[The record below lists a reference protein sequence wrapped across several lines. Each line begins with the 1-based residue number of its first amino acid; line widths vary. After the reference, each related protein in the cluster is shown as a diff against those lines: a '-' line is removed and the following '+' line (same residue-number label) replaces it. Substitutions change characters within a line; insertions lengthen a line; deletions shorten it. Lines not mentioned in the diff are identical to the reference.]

1 MKPVNLETQIEIIY
15 LCLFVFVPIDFEVN
29 MSELIQ
35 AVLESE
41 EKNDLR
47 AFLSQLRQQD
57 KNYLLRNDILY
68 VYSEYCAKNEKPE
81 ELYTFS
87 LLGKLLYYTQEII
100 QEDSNFCFIIRPQI
114 ASQEVYRL
122 TADLSVEAMT
132 VQELLDLRDRL
143 VNKYHPNEGDLLEL
157 DFGPFYDYTP
167 VIRDPKNIGK
177 GVQYLNRYLSSK
189 LFQDPKQWLE
199 SLFSFLRLHQYN
211 GIQLLINNRI
221 QSQQQLSQQVKKA
234 IAFVTERPSDELY
247 DEFRFQLQTMG
258 FEPGWGNTAQR
269 VQETLNILDELI
281 DSPDPQTLEAF
292 ISRVPMIFRI
302 VLVSAHGWF
311 GQEGVLGR
319 PDTGGQVV
327 YVLDQARNLEKQ
339 LQEDVLLA
347 GLDGLNVKPKVIIL
361 SRLIPHSDGTLC
373 NQRLEKVHST
383 DNAWIL
389 RVPLRDFNPNMTQN
403 WISRFEFWPYLETF
417 AIDSERELLAEFQ
430 GKPDLIVGNYTDGN
444 LVAFLLA
451 RRMKVTQCNIA
462 HALEKSK
469 YLFSNL
475 YWQDL
480 DEKYHFSLQFTAD
493 LIAMNAA
500 NFVVSSTYQEIVG
513 TPDSVGQYES
523 YKCFTMPEL
532 YHVVNGIEL
541 FSPKFNVVPPGV
553 NENYYFP
560 YTRVQERVESD
571 RLRLDEMLFTLEDS
585 SQIFG
590 QLDDPNKR
598 PIFSMAR
605 LDRIKNLTGLAEC
618 FGQSK
623 DLQEHCNLIL
633 VAGKLRT
640 EESDDNE
647 ERDEIIKL
655 YHIIDEYNLH
665 GKIRWLGVRL
675 SKSDSGEIYRVI
687 ADRKGIFVQPAL
699 FEAFGLTILESMI
712 SGLPNFATQF
722 GGPLEI
728 IQDKVN
734 GFYINPTN
742 LTETA
747 TKILYFVTKCE
758 QNPEY
763 WEAISQKAIDRV
775 YTTYTWKIHTT
786 KLLSLARI
794 YGFWNF
800 ISKENR
806 EDLLRYLE
814 SLFYLIYK
822 PRAQQLLEQHKYR

>member
-1 MKPVNLETQIEIIY
+1 
-15 LCLFVFVPIDFEVN
+15 

>member
-1 MKPVNLETQIEIIY
+1 
-15 LCLFVFVPIDFEVN
+15 

-35 AVLESE
+35 TILDSE
-41 EKNDLR
+41 EKSDLR
-47 AFLSQLRQQD
+47 GFVSQLRQKEQ
-57 KNYLLRNDILY
+57 NYLLRNDILNE
-68 VYSEYCAKNEKPE
+68 YSEYCTKFEKPE
-81 ELYTFS
+81 TFYTS
-87 LLGKLLYYTQEII
+87 SHLGKLIYYTQEII
-100 QEDSNFCFIIRPQI
+100 QEDSNLCFIIRSKI

-122 TADLSVEAMT
+122 TADLDVESMT
-132 VQELLDLRDRL
+132 VQELLDLRDRF
-143 VNKYHPNEGDLLEL
+143 VNKFHPQDGDLLEL

-177 GVQYLNRYLSSK
+177 GVEFLNRYLSSQ

-199 SLFSFLRLHQYN
+199 SLFNFLRLHHYN
-211 GIQLLINNRI
+211 GVQLLINDRI
-221 QSQQQLSQQVKKA
+221 QSQQQLSDQVKKA
-234 IAFVTERPSDELY
+234 INFVSDRPNDEPYEQL
-247 DEFRFQLQTMG
+247 RLQLQTMG
-258 FEPGWGNTAQR
+258 FEPGWGNTASR
-269 VQETLNILDELI
+269 VRDTLDILDELI
-281 DSPDPQTLEAF
+281 DSPNPQTLEAF

-327 YVLDQARNLEKQ
+327 YVLDQAKNLEKQ
-339 LQEDVLLA
+339 LQEDAVLA
-347 GLDGLNVKPKVIIL
+347 GLEGLNVQPKVIIL
-361 SRLIPHSDGTLC
+361 SRLIPNSDGTLC
-373 NQRLEKVHST
+373 NQRLEKVHGT
-383 DNAWIL
+383 ENAWIL
-389 RVPLRDFNPNMTQN
+389 RVPLREFNPNMTQN

-417 AIDSERELLAEFQ
+417 AIDAERELLAEFQ
-430 GKPDLIVGNYTDGN
+430 GRPDLMVGNYTDGN

-480 DEKYHFSLQFTAD
+480 EDKYHFSLQFTAD

-500 NFVVSSTYQEIVG
+500 NFVISSTYQEIIG
-513 TPDSVGQYES
+513 KADSVGQYES

-553 NENYYFP
+553 NENAYFP
-560 YTRVQERVESD
+560 YTRFEDRVESD
-571 RLRLDEMLFTLEDS
+571 RSRIDEMLFTLEDP

-590 QLDDPNKR
+590 KLDDPHKR

-605 LDRIKNLTGLAEC
+605 LDRIKNMTGLAEC
-618 FGQSK
+618 FGKSK
-623 DLQEHCNLIL
+623 ELQEHCNLIL
-633 VAGKLRT
+633 IAGKLRV

-647 ERDEIIKL
+647 ERDEIVKL

-675 SKSDSGEIYRVI
+675 SKTDSGEVYRVI
-687 ADRKGIFVQPAL
+687 ADHQGIFVQPAL
-699 FEAFGLTILESMI
+699 FEAFGLTILEAMI
-712 SGLPNFATQF
+712 SGLPTFATQF

-728 IQDKVN
+728 IQNKVN
-734 GFYINPTN
+734 GFYINPTH
-742 LTETA
+742 LEETA
-747 TKILYFVTKCE
+747 QKILEFVTKCQE
-758 QNPEY
+758 NPQY
-763 WEAISQKAIDRV
+763 WSVVSQQAIDRV
-775 YTTYTWKIHTT
+775 YSTYTWKIHTT

-800 ISKENR
+800 TSKEKR

-822 PRAQQLLEQHKYR
+822 PRAQALLEQHKYR